1 MQEHPEKAPSL
12 TTDDVMNMSK
22 FFWNETVANID
33 VLPAFKGNAANI
45 KHNGSEDHLMTSKLK
60 ALIWD
65 YMLDLSPKT
74 FKFTTPNFI
83 IEIGWNQ
90 KELTEY

>member
-33 VLPAFKGNAANI
+33 VLPAFKGNAVNI

-65 YMLDLSPKT
+65 YMLDLSPKLLSS
-74 FKFTTPNFI
+74 PHPI
-83 IEIGWNQ
+83 S
-90 KELTEY
+90 L